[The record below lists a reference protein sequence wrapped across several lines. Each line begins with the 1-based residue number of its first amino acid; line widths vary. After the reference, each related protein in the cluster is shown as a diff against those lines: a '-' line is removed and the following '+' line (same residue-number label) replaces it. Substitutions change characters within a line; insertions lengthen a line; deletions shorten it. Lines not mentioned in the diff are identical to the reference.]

1 MTTALPKVAAVY
13 AALVDALVPGDNDFP
28 PASAVGTQ
36 AWLLDK
42 LRAHRPAGDIEQ
54 VMVTLGGDNFVAG
67 GSEARTAAVSRFERE
82 QPELFGFVLR
92 AVYFGYYQ
100 SPLVTQAIRALGHDY
115 NDAPQPRGYEVE
127 PFDPNENLPKH
138 SKPYYIPTEK
148 MTRVDLSAIN
158 MEA

>member
-1 MTTALPKVAAVY
+1 MTTALPEVAAIY
-13 AALVDALVPGDNDFP
+13 TALVDALLPGDADFP

-36 AWLLDK
+36 AWLLEK
-42 LRAHRPAGDIEQ
+42 LREHRPSGDIEQ
-54 VMVTLGGDNFVAG
+54 VVITLGGESFLAG
-67 GSEARTAAVSRFERE
+67 AAEARAAAVSRFERE

-115 NDAPQPRGYEVE
+115 NDAPQPKGYVVE
-127 PFDPNENLPKH
+127 PFDPEANLPKH
-138 SKPYYIPTEK
+138 SKPFYIPTDK
-148 MTRVDLSAIN
+148 MTRVDMSAIN